1 MEYTLLLLFLL
12 QLLSCEILVTYM
24 FVLWPFTVILKE
36 IVYLEMLY
44 TLKVNNISRVPVNA
58 LSTSTN
64 EISAKLKWD
73 QIKMY
78 L

>member
-1 MEYTLLLLFLL
+1 ML
-12 QLLSCEILVTYM
+12 
-24 FVLWPFTVILKE
+24 VLWPFTVILKE
-36 IVYLEMLY
+36 IFYLEMLY